1 MDGKDNQ
8 YEFNFNK
15 LRVINT
21 ISGKTTQTKNLNIKR
36 QITMKPMWD
45 LRKFA
50 GLVEM
55 QKAKETPEKYV
66 AESYMVKF
74 NICKAD
80 AEAKLAAEKRS

>member
-1 MDGKDNQ
+1 
-8 YEFNFNK
+8 
-15 LRVINT
+15 
-21 ISGKTTQTKNLNIKR
+21 
-36 QITMKPMWD
+36 MKPMWD

-50 GLVEM
+50 GVVEM

-74 NICKAD
+74 NICKTD